1 MKASEVQ
8 AEIEKLQ
15 PAAQQAYLDQIAMAT
30 KSVSIA
36 GLEQAIDEGD
46 ESRLEEIIGL
56 GLLALFLERLR
67 SAFSSG
73 AAREVAG
80 IRVPGVR
87 RELDMSAESVN
98 AFLSSQ
104 ARDIR
109 EQAARDQMD
118 AVRIAITQG
127 RLRGDSSR
135 TIALNIAGRMS
146 KQTGRRSGGVIGLSG
161 TAAEAVERARDQLGS
176 GDPGRLREYL
186 ARKRR
191 DPRFDSVVSAA
202 IEAGKPLPRETLE
215 RAASAYAQRL
225 RDLHAEALAQT
236 AIAEAYNKGREE
248 GWKQLTAR
256 SGGQYTYV
264 KKWRTR
270 MDGRERRTHGA
281 LNGQTAEADQ
291 AFTSPSGAML
301 MFPCDT
307 SLGAPLSERIRCRC
321 VVEYSLRKV
330 TQVV

>member
-8 AEIEKLQ
+8 AEVEKLE
-15 PAAQQAYLDQIAMAT
+15 PAAQQAYLDQIAMVA
-30 KSVSIA
+30 KSVSVTEI
-36 GLEQAIDEGD
+36 EQAIEDGD
-46 ESRLEEIIGL
+46 ESRLEEIIAL
-56 GLLALFLERLR
+56 GLLALFLDRLR
-67 SAFSSG
+67 SAFASG
-73 AAREVAG
+73 AARELAG
-80 IRVPGVR
+80 IRMPGVR

-118 AVRIAITQG
+118 AARIAITQG

-135 TIALNIAGRMS
+135 TIALNMVGRRS
-146 KQTGRRSGGVIGLSG
+146 KQTGRRSGGVLGLTG
-161 TAAEAVERARDQLGS
+161 NATEAVERARDQLSS
-176 GDPGRLREYL
+176 GDPGQLREYL
-186 ARKRR
+186 TRKRR

-202 IEAGKPLPRETLE
+202 IDAGKPLPKETLE

-236 AIAEAYNKGREE
+236 NIAEAYNKGREE

-281 LNGQTAEADQ
+281 LNGQTTEAGQ

-321 VVEYSLRKV
+321 VAEYSLKKV
-330 TQVV
+330 TLVV